1 MKKIKK
7 VGLFVNTTKANAT
20 AVVEGVSAWLEERDI
35 VPLLSDEQGV
45 TLGRS
50 QAGISKT
57 EVVEQA
63 DVLLV
68 LGGDGTLLSAA
79 HTPKIENVPILAIN
93 IGTLGFLTDA
103 SLDELYPTLNALL
116 TGAYRIEHRMML
128 EVIVNSQAQTDPT
141 EPQEEITD
149 SNKTVARNEMEG
161 GYTDKNVN
169 AQTHL
174 TEPQEEIADSNK
186 TIARNEMEGGY
197 TDRNVNAQTHLT
209 EPQGKLKKPF
219 QAFALNDVVIRH
231 YTHLIELD
239 AYVDGELFIPYN
251 ADGLIIAT
259 PSGSTGYSLSCAGT
273 IVAPQ
278 LEAILLTPIA
288 PHSLT
293 VRPFIADGAAEIT
306 VEMRAAY
313 QSVDVFVDGQRET
326 HSLTA
331 GAVIRVKKAE
341 RTIQLIRSQHHSYY
355 RALREKLMYGYQPS
369 AISRR

>member
-1 MKKIKK
+1 MKKIKT
-7 VGLFVNTTKANAT
+7 VGFFVNTTKANA
-20 AVVEGVSAWLEERDI
+20 AGIVKDVSTWLKERGI
-35 VPLLSDEQGV
+35 IPLLPEEQAV
-45 TLGRS
+45 ELGYP
-50 QAGISKT
+50 QTGITKT

-63 DVLLV
+63 DMLLV

-79 HTPKIENVPILAIN
+79 HTSEIENVPILAIN

-103 SLDELYPTLNALL
+103 SLDQLYPTLKATLA
-116 TGAYRIEHRMML
+116 GDYRIEHRMML
-128 EVIVNSQAQTDPT
+128 EVVVDGQ
-141 EPQEEITD
+141 PQVD
-149 SNKTVARNEMEG
+149 
-161 GYTDKNVN
+161 
-169 AQTHL
+169 L
-174 TEPQEEIADSNK
+174 TESEEGIADSNK

-197 TDRNVNAQTHLT
+197 TDKNVKAETHFT

-219 QAFALNDVVIRH
+219 RAFALNDVVIRH
-231 YTHLIELD
+231 YTRLIELD
-239 AYVDGELFIPYN
+239 AYIDDELFIPYN

-293 VRPFIADGAAEIT
+293 VRPFIADGNAEIT
-306 VEMRAAY
+306 VKMRAAY

-331 GAVIRVKKAE
+331 GAVIKVERAK

-355 RALREKLMYGYQPS
+355 RALREKLMLGIVVS
-369 AISRR
+369 

>member
-1 MKKIKK
+1 MKKIKN
-7 VGLFVNTTKANAT
+7 VGLFVNTTKANAVG
-20 AVVEGVSAWLEERDI
+20 VVEGVSAWLQERGI
-35 VPLLSDEQGV
+35 IPLLPEEQAIELEFPQ
-45 TLGRS
+45 T
-50 QAGISKT
+50 GISKT

-128 EVIVNSQAQTDPT
+128 EIIVNGFQAQASQG
-141 EPQEEITD
+141 PQ
-149 SNKTVARNEMEG
+149 
-161 GYTDKNVN
+161 
-169 AQTHL
+169 
-174 TEPQEEIADSNK
+174 
-186 TIARNEMEGGY
+186 
-197 TDRNVNAQTHLT
+197 
-209 EPQGKLKKPF
+209 PF
-219 QAFALNDVVIRH
+219 RAFALNDVVIRH
-231 YTHLIELD
+231 YTRLIELD

-273 IVAPQ
+273 IISPQ
-278 LEAILLTPIA
+278 LEAILLNPIA

-293 VRPFIADGAAEIT
+293 VRPFIADGDAEIT
-306 VEMRAAY
+306 VKMRAAY

-331 GAVIRVKKAE
+331 GAVIRVKKAD

-355 RALREKLMYGYQPS
+355 RALREKLMLGERIKQT
-369 AISRR
+369 

>member
-1 MKKIKK
+1 MKKIKN
-7 VGLFVNTTKANAT
+7 VGLFVNTTKANA
-20 AVVEGVSAWLEERDI
+20 AGVVEGVSAWLQERGI
-35 VPLLSDEQGV
+35 IPLLPEEQAIELEFPQ
-45 TLGRS
+45 T
-50 QAGISKT
+50 GISKT

-128 EVIVNSQAQTDPT
+128 EVIVNSQAQASQG
-141 EPQEEITD
+141 PQ
-149 SNKTVARNEMEG
+149 
-161 GYTDKNVN
+161 
-169 AQTHL
+169 
-174 TEPQEEIADSNK
+174 
-186 TIARNEMEGGY
+186 
-197 TDRNVNAQTHLT
+197 
-209 EPQGKLKKPF
+209 PF

-231 YTHLIELD
+231 YTRLIELD

-273 IVAPQ
+273 IISPQ
-278 LEAILLTPIA
+278 LEAILLNPIA

-293 VRPFIADGAAEIT
+293 VRPFIADGDAEIT
-306 VEMRAAY
+306 VKMRAAY

-331 GAVIRVKKAE
+331 GAVIRVKKAD

-355 RALREKLMYGYQPS
+355 RALREKLMLGERIKQT
-369 AISRR
+369 

>member
-1 MKKIKK
+1 MKKIKS
-7 VGLFVNTTKANAT
+7 VGLFVNTTKVNAVD
-20 AVVEGVSAWLEERDI
+20 VVEGVSLWLKDHNI
-35 VPLLSDEQGV
+35 VPLLSEEQAV
-45 TLGRS
+45 ALRQPQT
-50 QAGISKT
+50 GISKT

-128 EVIVNSQAQTDPT
+128 EVVVNSQAETNPDSQKLEGISPSDGQDRVDGENRSRQT
-141 EPQEEITD
+141 
-149 SNKTVARNEMEG
+149 N
-161 GYTDKNVN
+161 
-169 AQTHL
+169 L
-174 TEPQEEIADSNK
+174 TEPQEGIADSNK
-186 TIARNEMEGGY
+186 TIARNEMEGGH
-197 TDRNVNAQTHLT
+197 TDRNVKAQTHLT
-209 EPQGKLKKPF
+209 EPQGTLKRPF
-219 QAFALNDVVIRH
+219 RAFALNDVVIRH
-231 YTHLIELD
+231 YTRLIELD

-251 ADGLIIAT
+251 VDGLIIAT

-293 VRPFIADGAAEIT
+293 VRPFIADGEAEIT
-306 VEMRAAY
+306 VKMRAAY

-331 GAVIRVKKAE
+331 GAIIKVKKAE

-355 RALREKLMYGYQPS
+355 KALREKLMLGEG
-369 AISRR
+369 IRRA

>member
-1 MKKIKK
+1 MTRFNSLKNSLKIKNI
-7 VGLFVNTTKANAT
+7 GLFVNTTKANA
-20 AVVEGVSAWLEERDI
+20 AGVVEGVSVWLEERGI
-35 VPLLSDEQGV
+35 VPLLSEEEAIA
-45 TLGRS
+45 LG
-50 QAGISKT
+50 QPQTGISKT

-128 EVIVNSQAQTDPT
+128 EVVVNSQAQANQG
-141 EPQEEITD
+141 PQ
-149 SNKTVARNEMEG
+149 
-161 GYTDKNVN
+161 
-169 AQTHL
+169 
-174 TEPQEEIADSNK
+174 
-186 TIARNEMEGGY
+186 
-197 TDRNVNAQTHLT
+197 
-209 EPQGKLKKPF
+209 PF
-219 QAFALNDVVIRH
+219 RAFALNDVVIRH
-231 YTHLIELD
+231 YTRLIELD

-293 VRPFIADGAAEIT
+293 VRPFIADGDAEIT
-306 VEMRAAY
+306 VKMRAAY

-331 GAVIRVKKAE
+331 GAVIKVKKAE

-355 RALREKLMYGYQPS
+355 RALREKLMLGERIKQT
-369 AISRR
+369 

>member
-1 MKKIKK
+1 MTKIKSI
-7 VGLFVNTTKANAT
+7 GFFVNTTKANA
-20 AVVEGVSAWLEERDI
+20 ASVVEGVSQWLRARGI
-35 VPLLSDEQGV
+35 VPLLPEEQASA
-45 TLGRS
+45 LGRTPE
-50 QAGISKT
+50 IRVSKT
-57 EVVEQA
+57 DVVEQA
-63 DVLLV
+63 DVILV

-79 HTPKIENVPILAIN
+79 HMPEIENVPILAIN

-103 SLDELYPTLNALL
+103 SLDELYPTLESLL
-116 TGAYRIEHRMML
+116 TGDYRIEHRMML
-128 EVIVNSQAQTDPT
+128 AVVVNSQGF
-141 EPQEEITD
+141 PQ
-149 SNKTVARNEMEG
+149 
-161 GYTDKNVN
+161 
-169 AQTHL
+169 
-174 TEPQEEIADSNK
+174 
-186 TIARNEMEGGY
+186 
-197 TDRNVNAQTHLT
+197 
-209 EPQGKLKKPF
+209 PF

-293 VRPFIADGAAEIT
+293 VRPFIAHSEAEIT
-306 VEMRAAY
+306 VKMRAAY

-331 GAVIRVKKAE
+331 GAVIKVEKAA

-355 RALREKLMYGYQPS
+355 KALREKLMLGGG
-369 AISRR
+369 SRRTAAGSQ

>member
-7 VGLFVNTTKANAT
+7 VGLFVNTTKANA
-20 AVVEGVSAWLEERDI
+20 ADVVQGVSTWLKKQDI
-35 VPLLSDEQGV
+35 VPLLSEEEAIA
-45 TLGRS
+45 LG
-50 QAGISKT
+50 QPQTGISKT

-128 EVIVNSQAQTDPT
+128 EVIVNSQAQANQDPQGSIDGENRSRQTDPT
-141 EPQEEITD
+141 EPQGT
-149 SNKTVARNEMEG
+149 
-161 GYTDKNVN
+161 
-169 AQTHL
+169 
-174 TEPQEEIADSNK
+174 
-186 TIARNEMEGGY
+186 
-197 TDRNVNAQTHLT
+197 
-209 EPQGKLKKPF
+209 LKKPF
-219 QAFALNDVVIRH
+219 RAFALNDVVIRH
-231 YTHLIELD
+231 YTRLIELD

-251 ADGLIIAT
+251 VDGLIIAT

-293 VRPFIADGAAEIT
+293 VRPFIADGDTEIT
-306 VEMRAAY
+306 VKMRAAY

-331 GAVIRVKKAE
+331 GAIITVKKAE

-369 AISRR
+369 VISRR

>member
-7 VGLFVNTTKANAT
+7 VGFFVNTTKANA
-20 AVVEGVSAWLEERDI
+20 AGVVKDVSTWLKERGI
-35 VPLLSDEQGV
+35 IPLLPEEQAV
-45 TLGRS
+45 ELGYP
-50 QAGISKT
+50 QTGISKT

-63 DVLLV
+63 DMLLV

-79 HTPKIENVPILAIN
+79 HTPQIENVPILAIN

-103 SLDELYPTLNALL
+103 SLDQLYPTLKATLA
-116 TGAYRIEHRMML
+116 GEYRVEHRMML
-128 EVIVNSQAQTDPT
+128 EVVVDKQ
-141 EPQEEITD
+141 PQVE
-149 SNKTVARNEMEG
+149 
-161 GYTDKNVN
+161 
-169 AQTHL
+169 
-174 TEPQEEIADSNK
+174 
-186 TIARNEMEGGY
+186 
-197 TDRNVNAQTHLT
+197 
-209 EPQGKLKKPF
+209 QGTQPF
-219 QAFALNDVVIRH
+219 RAFALNDVVIRH
-231 YTHLIELD
+231 YTCLIELD
-239 AYVDGELFIPYN
+239 AYIDGELFIPYN

-293 VRPFIADGAAEIT
+293 VRPFIADGNAEVT
-306 VEMRAAY
+306 VKMRAAY

-331 GAVIRVKKAE
+331 GAVIKVERAE

-355 RALREKLMYGYQPS
+355 RALREKLMLGIVVS
-369 AISRR
+369 

>member
-1 MKKIKK
+1 MKKIKN
-7 VGLFVNTTKANAT
+7 VGLFVNTTKANA
-20 AVVEGVSAWLEERDI
+20 AGVVEGVSMWLEEQDT
-35 VPLLSDEQGV
+35 VPLLSDEQAV
-45 TLGRS
+45 ALGHP
-50 QAGISKT
+50 QTGISKT

-128 EVIVNSQAQTDPT
+128 EVIVNSQAD
-141 EPQEEITD
+141 
-149 SNKTVARNEMEG
+149 A
-161 GYTDKNVN
+161 N
-169 AQTHL
+169 A
-174 TEPQEEIADSNK
+174 
-186 TIARNEMEGGY
+186 
-197 TDRNVNAQTHLT
+197 
-209 EPQGKLKKPF
+209 PQGTIKT
-219 QAFALNDVVIRH
+219 FALNDVVIRH

-278 LEAILLTPIA
+278 VEAILLTPIA

-306 VEMRAAY
+306 VKMRAAY

-326 HSLTA
+326 YSLTA
-331 GAVIRVKKAE
+331 DAVISVKKAE
-341 RTIQLIRSQHHSYY
+341 RTIQLIRSQNHSYY
-355 RALREKLMYGYQPS
+355 RALREKLMLGERIKQ
-369 AISRR
+369 A

>member
-1 MKKIKK
+1 MKKIKN
-7 VGLFVNTTKANAT
+7 VGLFVNTTKANAGG
-20 AVVEGVSAWLEERDI
+20 VVEGVSAWLQERGI
-35 VPLLSDEQGV
+35 VPLLPEEQAIE
-45 TLGRS
+45 LGCPRT
-50 QAGISKT
+50 GISKT
-57 EVVEQA
+57 ELIEQA

-79 HTPKIENVPILAIN
+79 HTPEIENVPILAIN

-128 EVIVNSQAQTDPT
+128 EVVVNSQTQANQDSQRSIDGENRSRQT
-141 EPQEEITD
+141 
-149 SNKTVARNEMEG
+149 N
-161 GYTDKNVN
+161 
-169 AQTHL
+169 L

-197 TDRNVNAQTHLT
+197 TDRNVKAETHSTVL
-209 EPQGKLKKPF
+209 QGRLKKPF
-219 QAFALNDVVIRH
+219 RAFALNDVVIRH

-273 IVAPQ
+273 IISPQ

-293 VRPFIADGAAEIT
+293 VRPFIADGDAEIT
-306 VEMRAAY
+306 VKMRAAY

-355 RALREKLMYGYQPS
+355 RALREKLMLGER
-369 AISRR
+369 IFK

>member
-7 VGLFVNTTKANAT
+7 VGFFVNTTKANA
-20 AVVEGVSAWLEERDI
+20 AGIVKDVSTWLNERGI
-35 VPLLSDEQGV
+35 IPLLPEEQAIE
-45 TLGRS
+45 LGYP
-50 QAGISKT
+50 QTGISKT

-63 DVLLV
+63 DMLLV

-79 HTPKIENVPILAIN
+79 HTPQIENVPILAIN

-103 SLDELYPTLNALL
+103 SLDQLYPTLKATLA
-116 TGAYRIEHRMML
+116 GEYRVEHRMML
-128 EVIVNSQAQTDPT
+128 EVVVDKQ
-141 EPQEEITD
+141 PQVEHGT
-149 SNKTVARNEMEG
+149 
-161 GYTDKNVN
+161 
-169 AQTHL
+169 Q
-174 TEPQEEIADSNK
+174 
-186 TIARNEMEGGY
+186 
-197 TDRNVNAQTHLT
+197 
-209 EPQGKLKKPF
+209 PF
-219 QAFALNDVVIRH
+219 RAFALNDVVIRH
-231 YTHLIELD
+231 YTRLIELD
-239 AYVDGELFIPYN
+239 AYIDGELFIPYN

-293 VRPFIADGAAEIT
+293 VRPFIADGNAEIT
-306 VEMRAAY
+306 VKMRAAY

-331 GAVIRVKKAE
+331 GAVIKVERAE

-355 RALREKLMYGYQPS
+355 RALREKLMLGERIKR
-369 AISRR
+369 A

>member
-1 MKKIKK
+1 MKRIKN
-7 VGLFVNTTKANAT
+7 VGLFVNTTKANAGG
-20 AVVEGVSAWLEERDI
+20 VVEGVSAWLQERGI
-35 VPLLSDEQGV
+35 VPFLPEEQAIA
-45 TLGRS
+45 LGCRRI
-50 QAGISKT
+50 GISKS
-57 EVVEQA
+57 ELVEQS

-128 EVIVNSQAQTDPT
+128 EVVVDGFQAQANQG
-141 EPQEEITD
+141 PQ
-149 SNKTVARNEMEG
+149 S
-161 GYTDKNVN
+161 
-169 AQTHL
+169 
-174 TEPQEEIADSNK
+174 
-186 TIARNEMEGGY
+186 
-197 TDRNVNAQTHLT
+197 
-209 EPQGKLKKPF
+209 F

-273 IVAPQ
+273 IISPQ

-293 VRPFIADGAAEIT
+293 VRPFIADGDAEIT
-306 VEMRAAY
+306 VKMRAAY
-313 QSVDVFVDGQRET
+313 QSVDVFVDGHRDT

-355 RALREKLMYGYQPS
+355 RALREKLMLGERSKQTS
-369 AISRR
+369 

>member
-1 MKKIKK
+1 MKKIKN
-7 VGLFVNTTKANAT
+7 VGLFVNTTKPNA
-20 AVVEGVSAWLEERDI
+20 ADVVAGVSLWLKEQDI
-35 VPLLSDEQGV
+35 VPLLSEEQAV
-45 TLGRS
+45 ALEQPQT
-50 QAGISKT
+50 GITKT
-57 EVVEQA
+57 DVVEQA

-128 EVIVNSQAQTDPT
+128 EVVVNSQAQANP
-141 EPQEEITD
+141 D
-149 SNKTVARNEMEG
+149 S
-161 GYTDKNVN
+161 
-169 AQTHL
+169 Q
-174 TEPQEEIADSNK
+174 
-186 TIARNEMEGGY
+186 
-197 TDRNVNAQTHLT
+197 
-209 EPQGKLKKPF
+209 PF
-219 QAFALNDVVIRH
+219 RAFALNDVVIRH

-293 VRPFIADGAAEIT
+293 VRPFVADGAAEIT
-306 VEMRAAY
+306 VKMRAAY

-331 GAVIRVKKAE
+331 GAVIRVKKAK
-341 RTIQLIRSQHHSYY
+341 RTLQLIRSQHHSYY
-355 RALREKLMYGYQPS
+355 KVLREKLMLGEG
-369 AISRR
+369 IKRT

>member
-1 MKKIKK
+1 MKKIKN
-7 VGLFVNTTKANAT
+7 VGLFVNTTKANA
-20 AVVEGVSAWLEERDI
+20 AGVVEGVSVWLAEQDI
-35 VPLLSDEQGV
+35 VPLLSDEQAV
-45 TLGRS
+45 ALG
-50 QAGISKT
+50 QPPTGISKT

-79 HTPKIENVPILAIN
+79 HTSKIEKVPILAIN

-128 EVIVNSQAQTDPT
+128 EVTVNGFQAAA
-141 EPQEEITD
+141 
-149 SNKTVARNEMEG
+149 N
-161 GYTDKNVN
+161 
-169 AQTHL
+169 
-174 TEPQEEIADSNK
+174 
-186 TIARNEMEGGY
+186 
-197 TDRNVNAQTHLT
+197 
-209 EPQGKLKKPF
+209 QGPKLF
-219 QAFALNDVVIRH
+219 RAFALNDVVIRH

-239 AYVDGELFIPYN
+239 AYIDGERFIPYN

-293 VRPFIADGAAEIT
+293 VRPFIADGDAEIT
-306 VEMRAAY
+306 VKMRAAY

-341 RTIQLIRSQHHSYY
+341 RTIQLIRSQNHSYY
-355 RALREKLMYGYQPS
+355 RALREKLMLGERIKG
-369 AISRR
+369 A

>member
-1 MKKIKK
+1 MKKIKN
-7 VGLFVNTTKANAT
+7 VGLFVNTTKANAGG
-20 AVVEGVSAWLEERDI
+20 VVEGVSAWLQEQGI
-35 VPLLSDEQGV
+35 APLLPEEQAIELECPR
-45 TLGRS
+45 T
-50 QAGISKT
+50 GISKT

-79 HTPKIENVPILAIN
+79 HTPRIENVPILAIN

-128 EVIVNSQAQTDPT
+128 EVIVNSQV
-141 EPQEEITD
+141 D
-149 SNKTVARNEMEG
+149 SNELQGNINIKNAARNEVEG
-161 GYTDKNVN
+161 GYTERHVKHET
-169 AQTHL
+169 QL
-174 TEPQEEIADSNK
+174 TK
-186 TIARNEMEGGY
+186 
-197 TDRNVNAQTHLT
+197 
-209 EPQGKLKKPF
+209 PQGKIKT
-219 QAFALNDVVIRH
+219 FALNDVVIRH

-259 PSGSTGYSLSCAGT
+259 PSGSTGYSLSCGGT
-273 IVAPQ
+273 IIAPQ

-293 VRPFIADGAAEIT
+293 VRPFIADGDAEIT
-306 VEMRAAY
+306 VKMRAAY

-355 RALREKLMYGYQPS
+355 RALREKLMLGER
-369 AISRR
+369 IKGT

>member
-1 MKKIKK
+1 MTRFNSLKNSLKIKNI
-7 VGLFVNTTKANAT
+7 GLFVNTTKANA
-20 AVVEGVSAWLEERDI
+20 AGVVEGVSVWLKERGI
-35 VPLLSDEQGV
+35 VPLLSEEEAIA
-45 TLGRS
+45 LG
-50 QAGISKT
+50 QPQTGISKT

-128 EVIVNSQAQTDPT
+128 EVVVNSQTQANQG
-141 EPQEEITD
+141 PQ
-149 SNKTVARNEMEG
+149 
-161 GYTDKNVN
+161 
-169 AQTHL
+169 
-174 TEPQEEIADSNK
+174 
-186 TIARNEMEGGY
+186 
-197 TDRNVNAQTHLT
+197 
-209 EPQGKLKKPF
+209 PF
-219 QAFALNDVVIRH
+219 RAFALNDVVIRH
-231 YTHLIELD
+231 YTRLIELD

-293 VRPFIADGAAEIT
+293 VRPFIADGDAEIT
-306 VEMRAAY
+306 VKMRAAY

-331 GAVIRVKKAE
+331 GAVIEVKKAE

-355 RALREKLMYGYQPS
+355 RALREKLMLGERIKQT
-369 AISRR
+369 